1 MKMKIDL
8 EKCVHCGTCFAVYP
22 NLVEQKDWNFVI
34 KEWIEMTEDEKKELI
49 AICPVEAIWE

>member
-1 MKMKIDL
+1 MKIDL